1 MKRDN
6 LINFI
11 DKARAINE
19 PDAPITTGYIAK
31 PFVQVTLPHSRVNGT
46 RYERTNGYFTL
57 SVTSAFSNTGLPYG
71 TIPRLLLVWITTEA
85 VKTQSREL
93 ILGNNL
99 SEFMNKL
106 GLVPTGGRWGS
117 ITRLK
122 EQANR
127 LFSCTIAWRY
137 KPASGPGSKGIYTI
151 ITRENEGEIYWWD
164 TKKDP
169 DQTNLFDSVITLHYD
184 FYKEIIAA
192 PIVIRLET
200 LKAIKQSS
208 LAVDIYT
215 WLTYR
220 NSYAKKPSKISW
232 EDLQFQFGA
241 GYPLTSQ
248 GKRNFKKK
256 FIQALKKVELV
267 YPEAGKLRVDNGDYL
282 LFVPG
287 KPDVSKLVI
296 PT

>member
-1 MKRDN
+1 MNENNTLK
-6 LINFI
+6 LI
-11 DKARAINE
+11 DKARAMNE
-19 PDAPITTGYIAK
+19 PNAPVTKSYIAK
-31 PFVQVTLPHSRVNGT
+31 PFVQATLPHSSVSGT

-57 SVTSAFSNTGLPYG
+57 SITSAFSDIGLPYG

-99 SEFMNKL
+99 SEFMSKL

-127 LFSCTIAWRY
+127 LFSCVIAWRY
-137 KPASGPGSKGIYTI
+137 NNPVSNTGNKKALYTI
-151 ITRENEGEIYWWD
+151 ISKEDDNNKIYWWD
-164 TKKDP
+164 SNPP
-169 DQTNLFDSVITLHYD
+169 DQTNLFESKIKLNYD
-184 FYKEIIAA
+184 FYEEITAN
-192 PIVIRLET
+192 PIVVRLEV

-215 WLTYR
+215 WITYR

-241 GYPLTSQ
+241 GYSVTSQ
-248 GKRNFKKK
+248 GKRDFKKN
-256 FIQALKKVELV
+256 FIKALQKVALV
-267 YPEAGKLRVDNGDYL
+267 YPDAGKLRTNNEDYL

-287 KPDVSKLVI
+287 KPDVPKIS
-296 PT
+296 